1 MWSRISNDGAGIAC
15 SVWRTNLSIVSIGIS
30 GLMKGTKRPP
40 MNIRHMLQLFNRVG
54 FLASALMLLATFAL
68 TGCSHKQA
76 DADRL
81 VAMLQ
86 IKPGMV
92 VADVGAGSGW
102 MTVIMAGLVGPKG
115 HVFATEI
122 DPRELGKIRSAVA
135 AAHLDN
141 VTVIQS

>member
-1 MWSRISNDGAGIAC
+1 LPGAGFDAD
-15 SVWRTNLSIVSIGIS
+15 S
-30 GLMKGTKRPP
+30 
-40 MNIRHMLQLFNRVG
+40 
-54 FLASALMLLATFAL
+54 TFAL
-68 TGCSHKQA
+68 TGCSHKRA

-81 VAMLQ
+81 AALLQ

-122 DPRELGKIRSAVA
+122 DARELGKIRIAVA
-135 AAHLDN
+135 AAHLDT
-141 VTVIQS
+141 VTVIQSTASDTGLPA